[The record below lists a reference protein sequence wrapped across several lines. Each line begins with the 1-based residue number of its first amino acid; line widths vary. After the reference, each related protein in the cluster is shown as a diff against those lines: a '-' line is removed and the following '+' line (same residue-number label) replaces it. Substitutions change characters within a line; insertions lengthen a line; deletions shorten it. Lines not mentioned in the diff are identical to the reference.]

1 MPMPMLEGGR
11 RVEVADMVLLL
22 TNVDMERI
30 TGLETPAVI
39 DAIEDAYRGLGRGDA
54 VNPARRRLTTPQRE
68 GGATY
73 WFNNIMGAVP
83 AIDTLA
89 LRIDSTAFRMVEVGG
104 MSRKVRAGDFVGL
117 VFLFNTATGEL
128 EAVLHDHFLSTR
140 RVAAT
145 GAVGTRYL
153 ARPDARVLGLF
164 GSGQQATAQVHAM
177 AAVRPLELV
186 NVYSPNAEHRHAF
199 AERLTQ
205 EVGVEVRAVDD
216 PKAVVEGADI
226 VVTATNSR
234 SPVFDGGW
242 LEPGV
247 HVETIVGTDQS
258 ASGSEIDHEA
268 VRRADLIVT
277 NLKEQIQVDRQPK
290 LLWAIEEGLLP
301 WDQIHDL
308 GEVVAGIAP
317 GRTSDQQITLH
328 DNNTGMGIQFA
339 ALGSLI
345 LRLAREQDLGTPLP
359 DELFISRGG
368 DYAP

>member
-1 MPMPMLEGGR
+1 
-11 RVEVADMVLLL
+11 MVLLL
-22 TNVDMERI
+22 TNDDMEVI
-30 TGLETPAVI
+30 TGLDTPTVI
-39 DAIEDAYRGLGRGDA
+39 TAIEDAYRGLGQGDA
-54 VNPARRRLTTPQRE
+54 VNPPRRRLTTPQRE

-83 AIDTLA
+83 AIDSLA
-89 LRIDSTAFRMVEVGG
+89 LRIDSTAFRMVDLDGLR
-104 MSRKVRAGDFVGL
+104 RKVRAGDFVGL
-117 VFLFNTATGEL
+117 VLLFNTATGEL
-128 EAVLHDHFLSTR
+128 EAILHDHFLSTR

-145 GAVGTRYL
+145 GAIGAKYL
-153 ARPDARVLGLF
+153 ARTDARVLGLF

-186 NVYSPNAEHRHAF
+186 KVFSPNPEHRREF
-199 AERLTQ
+199 AERMSR
-205 EVGVEVRAVDD
+205 EVGVEVRAVDH

-234 SPVFDGGW
+234 SPVFDGRW
-242 LEPGV
+242 LQPGV
-247 HVETIVGTDQS
+247 HLETIVGTDQS

-268 VRRADLIVT
+268 VRRADRIIT

-290 LLWAIEEGLLP
+290 LLWAIEAGILS

-308 GEVVAGIAP
+308 SEVVAGVAP

-359 DELFISRGG
+359 DELFTTRGG

>member
-1 MPMPMLEGGR
+1 
-11 RVEVADMVLLL
+11 MVLLL
-22 TNVDMERI
+22 TNDDMERI
-30 TGLETPAVI
+30 SGLETSAVI
-39 DAIEDAYRGLGRGDA
+39 TAIEEAYRGLGLGDA
-54 VNPARRRLTTPQRE
+54 INPPRRRLTTPQRE
-68 GGATY
+68 AGTTY

-89 LRIDSTAFRMVEVGG
+89 LRIDSTAFRMADVDGL
-104 MSRKVRAGDFVGL
+104 SRKVRAGDFVGL
-117 VFLFNTATGEL
+117 VLLFNTATGEL
-128 EAVLHDHFLSTR
+128 EAILHDHFLSTR

-145 GAVGTRYL
+145 GAIGAKYL
-153 ARPDARVLGLF
+153 ARADARVLGLF

-186 NVYSPNAEHRHAF
+186 RVFSPNPEHRRTF
-199 AERLTQ
+199 AERMTE

-216 PKAVVEGADI
+216 PRAVLDGADI

-242 LEPGV
+242 LQPGM
-247 HVETIVGTDQS
+247 HLETIVGTDQS
-258 ASGSEIDHEA
+258 ARGSEIDSEA
-268 VRRADLIVT
+268 VRRVDLIVT

-290 LLWAIEEGLLP
+290 LLWAIEEGVLS
-301 WDQIHDL
+301 WDKVHDL
-308 GEVVAGIAP
+308 SEVVAGATP
-317 GRTSDQQITLH
+317 GRTSDKQITLH

-359 DELFISRGG
+359 DDLFMTRGG
-368 DYAP
+368 TYAP